1 VRQFDVVENPDP
13 ETRRYSPFLVVLQ
26 SHHLDPIETIF
37 LAPLVNDAARPVSPV
52 DIPLEFNG
60 HRLVMAI
67 GEAAGVPRERPRPCV
82 GIGERTRGRDPQSFR
97 TPARR
102 LLGAPRHREVG
113 EVF

>member
-67 GEAAGVPRERPRPCV
+67 GEAAGVPRS
-82 GIGERTRGRDPQSFR
+82 GLGRALGSAKEHEDAIRRAFE
-97 TPARR
+97 R
-102 LLGAPRHREVG
+102 LLGG
-113 EVF
+113 F